1 MNALDSPERDRAA
14 QRAKRPLRFQWS
26 HARLAR
32 GPVLRV
38 VRERFHRIHT
48 GLRIPMPH
56 GRALSALS
64 PLSRQSW
71 PDRGPVDTVPGSRG
85 AGLPPGIGYSIPV
98 RRRYIHIKDTSVRH
112 ACRSRRV

>member
-14 QRAKRPLRFQWS
+14 QRETPLRFQWS

-56 GRALSALS
+56 GRGPS
-64 PLSRQSW
+64 PLYLRALA
-71 PDRGPVDTVPGSRG
+71 PVVARPVDTVPGSGVTPAARYRVFHPG
-85 AGLPPGIGYSIPV
+85 A
-98 RRRYIHIKDTSVRH
+98 
-112 ACRSRRV
+112 

>member
-14 QRAKRPLRFQWS
+14 QRETPLRFQWS

-48 GLRIPMPH
+48 GLRIPMPAH

-71 PDRGPVDTVPGSRG
+71 PDRGPVDTVPGGRG
-85 AGLPPGIGYSIPV
+85 YAPGIGYSIPV

>member
-1 MNALDSPERDRAA
+1 MNALDSPERSATA
-14 QRAKRPLRFQWS
+14 PLNEETPLRFQWS

-71 PDRGPVDTVPGSRG
+71 PDRGPVDTVPGG
-85 AGLPPGIGYSIPV
+85 AAGLRPV
-98 RRRYIHIKDTSVRH
+98 
-112 ACRSRRV
+112 